1 MVRLWS
7 GVGSRGDMFTA
18 LLMQLEE
25 AARLLRHDPDDRAAL
40 DELDDAVAEAE
51 RFRTILLPVL

>member
-1 MVRLWS
+1 
-7 GVGSRGDMFTA
+7 
-18 LLMQLEE
+18 MQLEE

>member
-25 AARLLRHDPDDRAAL
+25 AARLLRHDPGDRAAL
-40 DELDDAVAEAE
+40 DELDDVIAEAE